1 VWTEGTIK
9 LIVESKNRD
18 PIVLVHYNH
27 LDDSK
32 DEVVFKNSP
41 RLAKHTT
48 YTSR

>member
-1 VWTEGTIK
+1 MWTEGTIK